1 MFLSVRGPDF
11 NPSHLVN
18 SFFYYRLFKE
28 LDAHIFGVMTFTV
41 RYSAYIPIEHLW
53 ASLSNR
59 LSSLVFSP
67 IVDGDSI
74 APAQQH
80 GLTESEILKKQ
91 FEVFDR
97 AMYDI
102 AEKHWQNM
110 TFDGYPIDVEIV
122 PCGDERLLF
131 GDFHR
136 VKECLKSTLRNL
148 HKFSGIIKEFKEMY
162 THVDCHLNEIIF
174 AKCND
179 RSCCSSFK
187 SKKVQK
193 FFDGNVKFQAL
204 SGSDVKRHHKT
215 FILEVSNTCKKFSDE
230 GQPTRLVLN
239 HIQKRTDI

>member
-1 MFLSVRGPDF
+1 MFLSVGGPDF

-28 LDAHIFGVMTFTV
+28 LDAHIFSVMTFTA

-59 LSSLVFSP
+59 LSSLAFSP

-239 HIQKRTDI
+239 HIQKKTDI

>member
-1 MFLSVRGPDF
+1 
-11 NPSHLVN
+11 
-18 SFFYYRLFKE
+18 
-28 LDAHIFGVMTFTV
+28 MTFTA

-91 FEVFDR
+91 FEIFDR

-131 GDFHR
+131 GDFHK

-239 HIQKRTDI
+239 HIQKKTDI

>member
-1 MFLSVRGPDF
+1 MFLSVGGPDF

-18 SFFYYRLFKE
+18 SFFYYRLLE
-28 LDAHIFGVMTFTV
+28 LDAHIFGVMTFTA

-67 IVDGDSI
+67 IVDGDTI

-239 HIQKRTDI
+239 HIQKKTDI